1 MQHNSIPTTG
11 WCVLATR
18 GRLASPHSPDVR
30 SQIKWDRFMRM
41 CRVLE
46 AGEQKMKRLRQKPDA
61 QAEERVLV
69 DFWG

>member
-1 MQHNSIPTTG
+1 
-11 WCVLATR
+11 
-18 GRLASPHSPDVR
+18 
-30 SQIKWDRFMRM
+30 MRM

-46 AGEQKMKRLRQKPDA
+46 AGEQKMNRLRQKPDA

>member
-1 MQHNSIPTTG
+1 
-11 WCVLATR
+11 
-18 GRLASPHSPDVR
+18 
-30 SQIKWDRFMRM
+30 MRM

>member
-1 MQHNSIPTTG
+1 MIHRTTG
-11 WCVLATR
+11 WSLPVP
-18 GRLASPHSPDVR
+18 RLRREHRRLTPDVR